1 MAAAVVVAGATL
13 IRTGTGAA
21 NALED
26 LGYSINGVRI
36 FEDVFT
42 GDVPGD
48 QNGGDAG
55 PPIDVQYFGQVD
67 RVEIEMSKFDAAVIA
82 KIAPRLLGGSAGTIG
97 TAGTLIAAGSK
108 YYRLLLTATNFT
120 RNYLCAVP
128 RAAIETNWG
137 TKFTMLRL
145 VFDCYA
151 FGGTLY
157 NTTTSG

>member
-13 IRTGTGAA
+13 IRTGTGSA

-26 LGYSINGVRI
+26 LGYSVNGIRI
-36 FEDVFT
+36 FEDVYT

-67 RVEIEMSKFDAAVIA
+67 RVELEMSKYDAAVLA
-82 KIAPRLLGGSAGTIG
+82 KLAPRLLGGSAGVIG
-97 TAGTLIAAGSK
+97 TAGTLFAGGSK
-108 YYRLLLTATNFT
+108 YFRLLLTATNFT
-120 RNYLCAVP
+120 RNYL
-128 RAAIETNWG
+128 AAIPRGAIESNWG
-137 TKFTMLRL
+137 TKFSVIR
-145 VFDCYA
+145 VIFDCHA
-151 FGGTLY
+151 FNGTLY